1 MAIDMDTDR
10 NTGDAIE
17 RLNALIDG
25 ELPPAEHAALADR
38 IAAGRDLAQA
48 HATLA
53 RLKASIVEYAEQTPV
68 GDIDFPKSHAKRWL
82 VPAAG
87 LAAAAAAAVLRAV
100 MTLYPERPADEAS
113 RREMASVVTL
123 ASLPVAPV
131 IPDLTNAGLNLV
143 GGELEHSGQNA
154 VLVAAYRGPRGCRL
168 ELRVRPADVAMAP
181 TVGTS
186 RAAWAAGDLA
196 YELVAFGMPGGRFA
210 AVAAAAEAATRAG
223 VLPGNAA
230 TRLREASLSA
240 PPCTG

>member
-1 MAIDMDTDR
+1 MAIDRNDDRKTD
-10 NTGDAIE
+10 DAIE

-53 RLKASIVEYAEQTPV
+53 RLKACIVASADQAPA
-68 GDIDFPKSHAKRWL
+68 GGFDIAIPKAKSRL
-82 VPAAG
+82 LPALG
-87 LAAAAAAAVLRAV
+87 IAAAAAVVLAAV
-100 MTLYPERPADEAS
+100 SLYPEGPTDQAS
-113 RREMASVVTL
+113 RREIAPFVTL
-123 ASLPVAPV
+123 ASLPAAPV
-131 IPDLTNAGLNLV
+131 IPDLTHAGLNLV
-143 GGELEHSGQNA
+143 GGEVERPGQTA

-168 ELRVRPADVAMAP
+168 ELRVRPVAVAMAA

-186 RAAWAAGDLA
+186 RAAWTAGDLA
-196 YELVAFGMPGGRFA
+196 YELVAFGMPSGRFA

-223 VLPGNAA
+223 VLPDNAA

>member
-1 MAIDMDTDR
+1 MEADR
-10 NTGDAIE
+10 KADDSIE

-25 ELPPAEHAALADR
+25 ELPPADHAVLADR
-38 IAAGRDLAQA
+38 IAAGRDLAHA

-53 RLKASIVEYAEQTPV
+53 RLKACIVESAEQTPV
-68 GDIDFPKSHAKRWL
+68 GDFDVTIPRAKRRLLPAIGL
-82 VPAAG
+82 VT
-87 LAAAAAAAVLRAV
+87 AAAAAVLVAIV
-100 MTLYPERPADEAS
+100 TLYPEQQPDQAS
-113 RREMASVVTL
+113 RQEIAPFVTL
-123 ASLPVAPV
+123 AALPVAPV

-143 GGELEHSGQNA
+143 GGEVERSGQTA

-168 ELRVRPADVAMAP
+168 ELRVRPAAVAVAP

-186 RAAWAAGDLA
+186 RAAWTAGDLA
-196 YELVAFGMPGGRFA
+196 YELVAFGMPGGRFT

-223 VLPGNAA
+223 AMPGNAA

>member
-1 MAIDMDTDR
+1 MAIDR

-38 IAAGRDLAQA
+38 IAAGRDLAQT

-53 RLKASIVEYAEQTPV
+53 RLKACIVDSA
-68 GDIDFPKSHAKRWL
+68 DH
-82 VPAAG
+82 VPAGGFNITIPEPRRRLLPVAGLAG
-87 LAAAAAAAVLRAV
+87 LAAAAVLLAMV
-100 MTLYPERPADEAS
+100 TLYPERQADEAS

-131 IPDLTNAGLNLV
+131 IPDLTNAGLSLV
-143 GGELEHSGQNA
+143 GGEVEQSGQAA

-186 RAAWAAGDLA
+186 RAAWTAGDLA
-196 YELVAFGMPGGRFA
+196 YELVAFGMPGGRFT

-223 VLPGNAA
+223 VMPDNAA
-230 TRLREASLSA
+230 TRLRKASLSA
-240 PPCTG
+240 PPCMG